1 MSNYNDRPRA
11 NRIVAFRAPENLITA
26 MEREA
31 SKRLC
36 SISDVARELVVCDLR
51 RRGLLEQAR

>member
-1 MSNYNDRPRA
+1 MSNYNNRPRA
-11 NRIVAFRAPENLITA
+11 NRIVAFRAPENLIIA

-36 SISDVARELVVCDLR
+36 SVSDVARELVACDLR
-51 RRGLLEQAR
+51 RRGLLEAVA